1 MLKTIKYQERFRRNA
16 VLRHPIKLTALLYL
30 KEALL
35 KEQYENCKGII
46 VIAKKFGAADFE
58 VEDLLEDPRRTP
70 G

>member
-46 VIAKKFGAADFE
+46 AIAKKFGAADFE